1 MKRYLVLLAALLL
14 VFPLARA
21 QQGSGDPRAMIF
33 RGKLVAPYT
42 FLYNGNY
49 FWDHDPEYT
58 PGDIFYN
65 GRRYEDVLLN
75 IDAFTD
81 QLTVRP
87 GRQYAPVYAD
97 RDQVVW
103 FTRKG
108 HLFVNLRYLG
118 VAEAL
123 PGFYQLLH
131 DGAEPLFRRVEKEF
145 QSNPGEKNG
154 EVIGFTDP
162 DYRTDVITYFAY
174 KEEFYLLVDGAL
186 VRLRNLRSYR
196 KLHPEQKGKAREL
209 LRSRATDP
217 QNLGATLQLL
227 AAELDRE
234 PGRITPLLG
243 DWHPAGGEGVPP
255 TLAVAP
261 IVGARKE
268 LPAGYFLPQASRT
281 AAQEETVQAT
291 YRNKV
296 YEIGRKREGDSRTT
310 AVVTGVV
317 TDTEG
322 ARLPGVTIY
331 DEQTNTYART
341 DRSGHYRI
349 TLPLGNNVLHF
360 SEPTKD
366 ELDLKVILN
375 GPGGFDVIMPEKITA
390 LRAATITAESMAEHR
405 TTKIGLEKVSIKTI
419 GKIPSAFGEG
429 DVIKAVMTL
438 PGVKSVGEA
447 STGFNV
453 RGGASDQNLIL
464 FNESTVY
471 NPSHLFGIFS
481 AFNPDVVE
489 SVELYKSSIPAEYG
503 GRISSVL
510 NVRSK
515 EGDPGKVKGAL
526 GIGLLTSRFELEGPL
541 AKNRTTFVTG
551 GRITYSDWLLRQ
563 LPKNSG
569 YAGGNAG
576 FGDFNLGI
584 THKPDSLNTLQAFG
598 YFARDRFGFQGDTT
612 FRYQSLNASLLWRHK
627 LGKDHYLNVST
638 GYDQFGNTLEDRAL
652 LTGCRLETQVRQ
664 AFLKA
669 GITDVNGAH
678 TLSYGVQAVGYG
690 FDPGRLDP
698 LDGYVLDE
706 AGEKQPVPSAVEAR
720 RLPQEYALEPAVYF
734 GDTWTFSEVLSLD
747 LGARLSGFVAGGPT
761 LYGGPEV
768 RFSGKYSPKDNLSFK
783 AGINTMKQYIH
794 LISNTA
800 SISPMDTWKLS
811 GKGIRPTDGYQ
822 LAGGAYWTVFNS
834 QVDLSLEGYWKQM
847 FRYHDY
853 KSGATLAMNP
863 NLADDLVEVEGKAYG
878 VEVMAKKSAGKLNGW
893 ISYSYSRTLLREM
906 EDRGL
911 ETIAGGKWYC
921 AAHDKPHD
929 VKMALNYKFT
939 HRYSLSVNLDY
950 STGRPV
956 TVPTG
961 KYRYQNGYRLL
972 YSERNAYRIP
982 DYFRLDAAINI
993 DPGHYLKALT
1003 HSSITIGVYN
1013 ITGRKNP
1020 YSVFFTTDHGARI
1033 QGYMVSVFAMP
1044 IPYINLNLLF

>member
-1 MKRYLVLLAALLL
+1 MKRYWVLLAALLL
-14 VFPLARA
+14 LIPRARA
-21 QQGSGDPRAMIF
+21 QGSADDPRMMIF
-33 RGKLVAPYT
+33 RGKVVAPYT

-49 FWDHDPEYT
+49 FWDNDPEYT
-58 PGDIFYN
+58 PETVFYN
-65 GRRYEDVLLN
+65 GKRYEDVLLN

-97 RDQVVW
+97 RDQVTW

-108 HLFVNLRYLG
+108 DRYVNLRYLG
-118 VAEAL
+118 VEEAL
-123 PGFYQLLH
+123 PGFYQVIH
-131 DGAEPLFRRVEKEF
+131 DGAEPLLRRVSKLF
-145 QSNPGEKNG
+145 LSNPGDKNG
-154 EVIGFTDP
+154 EIIGFDDP
-162 DYRTDVITYFAY
+162 DYRTDVITYFAFQ
-174 KEEFYLLVDGAL
+174 EAFFLLRDGVL
-186 VRLRNLRSYR
+186 VRVRNIRAYR
-196 KLHPEQKGKAREL
+196 KLHPEQKDVIRTLVNRERL
-209 LRSRATDP
+209 DNR
-217 QNLGATLQLL
+217 NLGQTLSRLAEEVDRAPGLL
-227 AAELDRE
+227 AGQLDS
-234 PGRITPLLG
+234 
-243 DWHPAGGEGVPP
+243 WHPAGGEGTAP
-255 TLAVAP
+255 TLAVTQ
-261 IVGARKE
+261 VTGARKE
-268 LPAGYFLPQASRT
+268 LPAGYFAPQAART
-281 AAQEETVQAT
+281 ASLEETVQAT

-296 YEIGRKREGDSRTT
+296 YEIGRRSEGDTRKT
-310 AVVTGVV
+310 AVVKGVV

-322 ARLPGVTIY
+322 SRLPGVTIY
-331 DEQTNTYART
+331 DEETSTFVQT
-341 DRSGHYRI
+341 DRSGRYRI
-349 TLPLGNNVLHF
+349 SLPIGANILHF

-366 ELDLKVILN
+366 ELHLKVILN
-375 GPGGFDVIMPEKITA
+375 GDGGFDVILPEKITT

-405 TTKIGLEKVSIKTI
+405 TTKIGLEKVSVKTI

-481 AFNPDVVE
+481 AFNPDIVE

-515 EGDPGKVKGAL
+515 EGNPEKVKGAL
-526 GIGLLTSRFELEGPL
+526 GIGLLTSRFELEGPIR
-541 AKNRTTFVTG
+541 KNRTTFVTG

-569 YAGGNAG
+569 YAGGSAG

-584 THKPDSLNTLQAFG
+584 THRADSLNTLQAFG

-612 FRYQSLNASLLWRHK
+612 FRYQSLNASLVWRHK
-627 LGKDHYLNVST
+627 MGKDHYLQVST
-638 GYDQFGNTLEDRAL
+638 GYDDFGNTLEDKAL
-652 LTGCRLETQVRQ
+652 LTGCTLRTQVRQ

-669 GITDVNGAH
+669 GFTNAVGPH
-678 TLSYGVQAVGYG
+678 ELSYGFQAVGYG

-698 LDGYVLDE
+698 LDGFAEGDD
-706 AGEKQPVPSAVEAR
+706 GQPVAVPSSVAAQ
-720 RLPQEYALEPAVYF
+720 RLPMEYALEPAVYF
-734 GDTWTFSEVLSLD
+734 GDTWQLSDVLSLD
-747 LGARLSGFVAGGPT
+747 LGARLSGFLAAGPKV
-761 LYGGPEV
+761 YGGPEV

-811 GKGIRPTDGYQ
+811 GEGIRPTDGYQ
-822 LAGGAYWTVFNS
+822 VAGGAYWTVFDS

-863 NLADDLVEVEGKAYG
+863 NLAEDLVEVEGKAYG
-878 VEVMAKKSAGKLNGW
+878 VELMAKKTAGKLNGW
-893 ISYSYSRTLLREM
+893 ISYSYARTLLREM
-906 EDRGL
+906 EDRGI
-911 ETIAGGKWYC
+911 ETIAGGDWYR
-921 AAHDKPHD
+921 AAYDKPHD

-956 TVPTG
+956 TIPTG
-961 KYRYQNGYRLL
+961 KYRYQNGFRLV

-1003 HSSITIGVYN
+1003 HASVTVGVYN
-1013 ITGRKNP
+1013 VTGRKNP
-1020 YSVFFTTDHGARI
+1020 YSVFFTTDHGTLVR
-1033 QGYMVSVFAMP
+1033 GYMVSVFAMP